1 MAATATPAVN
11 PGSVEADNATKKRR
25 AKAPSAFARKFIV
38 ILNLHKD
45 ANPVDQTAVETA
57 LTNVLGA
64 NESAIRITNRTS
76 SLKKDANAPKTIGVY
91 IAPKGYEFPTAADNT
106 SGGIR
111 LDIELADQL
120 RAALV
125 SMGKEPTADNVR
137 ALVAALAGK
146 ATGK

>member
-11 PGSVEADNATKKRR
+11 PGSVEASNTAKTRKP
-25 AKAPSAFARKFIV
+25 KAPSSFKKSYIV
-38 ILNLHKD
+38 VLNVHKD
-45 ANPVDQTAVETA
+45 ANPVDQTALETA
-57 LTNVLGA
+57 LTNQFGL
-64 NESAIRITNRTS
+64 NESAVRVTNRTS
-76 SLKKDANAPKTIGVY
+76 KLRKDANAPKTIGIY
-91 IAPKGYEFPTAADNT
+91 IAPKGYEFPTAADNA